1 MMSESVFKFPVVRRR
16 TDIQELVDELKRV
29 SYAHAEANGL
39 TVTEAIGALELAKHE
54 LLREQHD

>member
-1 MMSESVFKFPVVRRR
+1 MTEAVFKFPVVRKR

-39 TVTEAIGALELAKHE
+39 TVTEAIGALEIAKYE
-54 LLREQHD
+54 LLQEQQ

>member
-1 MMSESVFKFPVVRRR
+1 MTEAVFKFPVVRKR

-39 TVTEAIGALELAKHE
+39 TVTEAVGALELAKYE
-54 LLREQHD
+54 LLQEQQ